1 MEFIFLDVLVCW
13 FWRVNYVSVSIIF
26 VVICV
31 LLGMVVSREEGTGV
45 LPKRGVLFGLF
56 VTVEEGLVNA
66 ADLN

>member
-1 MEFIFLDVLVCW
+1 M
-13 FWRVNYVSVSIIF
+13 NYVGVSVVF

-31 LLGMVVSREEGTGV
+31 LPGLVVSREEGSGM

-66 ADLN
+66 ADLT